1 MAVLVATTTA
11 LVIWVVLWSLG
22 QKAVDV
28 GILAVVIVLLTAAS
42 RSLLRH
48 LPGRGSP

>member
-1 MAVLVATTTA
+1 MAILVATTTA
-11 LVIWVVLWSLG
+11 LVIWVVLWSVG

-28 GILAVVIVLLTAAS
+28 GILAVVIVVLTAAA
-42 RSLLRH
+42 RMLMRH